1 MTIEKLA
8 AGFVSLV
15 HSLWL

>member
-1 MTIEKLA
+1 MTIEKLT